1 MSNLL
6 NPLMDWLYS
15 LSHCSHHYI
24 CEASTFSVWL
34 QRNDQQFRLKLAE
47 EFNVFRIALP
57 NVDIAQM
64 RVGRILAIYFV
75 SISLLEFFFFK
86 SESLE
91 ICMKIY
97 LYLYFYHI
105 SALLLPLSLRTFF
118 CSLTRY

>member
-6 NPLMDWLYS
+6 NPHMDWLYS

-24 CEASTFSVWL
+24 CEAFTFSEWL
-34 QRNDQQFRLKLAE
+34 QRNDQPFRFKLAE
-47 EFNVFRIALP
+47 EFNVFNIAPP

-75 SISLLEFFFFK
+75 SISLLEFFFVK
-86 SESLE
+86 SECLE

-105 SALLLPLSLRTFF
+105 SAPLLPLSLRTFF